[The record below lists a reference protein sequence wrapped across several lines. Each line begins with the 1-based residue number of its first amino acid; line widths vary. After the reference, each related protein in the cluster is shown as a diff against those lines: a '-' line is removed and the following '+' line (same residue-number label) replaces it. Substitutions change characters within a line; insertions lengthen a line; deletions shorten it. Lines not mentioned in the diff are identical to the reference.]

1 VDEGRTSDG
10 AEAWRRRPPPSGE
23 RRLLPSLTI
32 LVIVLVPF
40 LLPEHLRS
48 WTRWVL
54 GAIEVALLIALIA
67 VDPGRI
73 DRRGGL
79 ARGLSIALIALL
91 VLAAGVATVTLVVD
105 LVSGDASFQQPG
117 PLLVTGG
124 LVWLDANL
132 TFALLYW
139 ELDGGGPAQR
149 LHEPNKHPDL
159 AFPQHVNPDLARPD
173 WRPTFLDYLYLGLTN
188 ALAFSPTDVMPLTH
202 WAKLT
207 MAVQSII
214 SLLILTLVIANA
226 VNLLN

>member
-1 VDEGRTSDG
+1 VDGGRGSDD
-10 AEAWRRRPPPSGE
+10 AAARPRRPPPSGE
-23 RRLLPSLTI
+23 RRLLPALTI

-54 GAIEVALLIALIA
+54 GALEVALLIALIA

-91 VLAAGVATVTLVVD
+91 VLAAAVATVTLVVD
-105 LVSGDASFQQPG
+105 LVSGDVSFKQPG

>member
-1 VDEGRTSDG
+1 VNGGRGSDD
-10 AEAWRRRPPPSGE
+10 AAARPRRPPPSGE
-23 RRLLPSLTI
+23 RRLLPSLAI
-32 LVIVLVPF
+32 LVIILVPF
-40 LLPEHLRS
+40 ILPEHLRS
-48 WTRWVL
+48 GTRWVL
-54 GAIEVALLIALIA
+54 GALEVALLIALIA

-79 ARGLSIALIALL
+79 ARGLSIALTMLL
-91 VLAAGVATVTLVVD
+91 VAAATVATVTLIVD
-105 LVSGDASFQQPG
+105 LVSGDSNFDEPG

-124 LVWLDANL
+124 LVWLQANL

-139 ELDGGGPAQR
+139 ELDGGGAAQR
-149 LHEPNKHPDL
+149 LHQPRGHPDL